1 MGMRYRKS
9 INLGGGVKL
18 NLNKKSV
25 GVSAGSKHMRYMV
38 NSAGRRTT
46 SVGVPGTGMSWRQT
60 SSSSTSGTARRRG
73 GTARAPGAG
82 PGAGSGPVTP
92 GMFAP
97 KAEKVLYR
105 SLQAALAQN
114 PPEQWAPGL
123 EQCAADSRYGVAARV
138 LAGLLLVGRD
148 PQRAFAALSG
158 VLRSGIDPGGDGFL
172 VKYVAGFS
180 MDVSFSGVQL
190 SLPIG
195 RDLIA
200 LLVAQLHEQR
210 GELDLAVDAG
220 NQMSESL
227 LARVVQAGLATQT
240 GQARRAVALTEG
252 VRNVD
257 DLATL
262 ALVMRAAAMRELG
275 NVTAALEVLKEA
287 LRFPSRCAGVR
298 HRARYE
304 RALVYLAQGQQR
316 KAREELERIY
326 AGNSSLP
333 HVNQALGELNV

>member
-9 INLGGGVKL
+9 INLGGGVRL
-18 NLNKKSV
+18 NLNKKSI
-25 GVSAGSKHMRYMV
+25 GVSAGSKHLRYTV
-38 NSAGRRTT
+38 NSAGRRTS
-46 SVGVPGTGMSWRQT
+46 SVGVPGTGVSWRQT
-60 SSSSTSGTARRRG
+60 SSSSGATRRRG
-73 GTARAPGAG
+73 GTVRAAGAG
-82 PGAGSGPVTP
+82 PGAGLGPVKP
-92 GMFAP
+92 GVFAP

-123 EQCAADSRYGVAARV
+123 EQCAADARYGVAARV
-138 LAGLLLVGRD
+138 LAGLFLVGGD

-158 VLRSGIDPGGDGFL
+158 VLRSGVDPGGDAFL
-172 VKYVAGFS
+172 VKYAAGLS
-180 MDVSFSGVQL
+180 MDVSVSGVQL

-210 GELDLAVDAG
+210 GELDLAADAG
-220 NQMSESL
+220 KQMSESR
-227 LARVVQAGLATQT
+227 LARVVQAGLAAQT
-240 GQARRAVALTEG
+240 GQAPRAVALTEG
-252 VRNVD
+252 VHNVD

-275 NVTAALEVLKEA
+275 NFTAALEVLKEA
-287 LRFPSRCAGVR
+287 LRFPSRSPDVR

-304 RALVYLAQGQQR
+304 RALIYLAQGQKR

-326 AGNSSLP
+326 AENSSLP
-333 HVNQALGELNV
+333 HVNQALGELNG